1 MPRVEWA
8 VLCDLAYF
16 DAGRNLC
23 VFGVQTQAVPAF
35 SPGVRRF
42 AIAARVPGLRPDPS
56 VSVSLSTPD
65 EVSGASTGCEQLR
78 VEASGDHLVLNI
90 GVAPLVDHGI
100 YRFEIR
106 LGSQPGLALDLPIII
121 AGPARLPGPPPSRG
135 GMNHVG
141 LG

>member
-23 VFGVQTQAVPAF
+23 VIGMQTQTVPAF
-35 SPGVRRF
+35 LPGARRF
-42 AIAARVPGLRPDPS
+42 AIAARVPGLGSDPA

-65 EVSGASTGCEQLR
+65 LAPAARVDCEHVR
-78 VEASGDHLVLNI
+78 IEAVGDHLVLNL
-90 GVAPLVDHGI
+90 GVPPLVDDGI
-100 YRFEIR
+100 YRFEVR
-106 LGSQPGLALDLPIII
+106 VGQRPALALDLPIVI
-121 AGPARLPGPPPSRG
+121 AGGSRIPGVPPSQG